1 MSKNSNVK
9 KNFAYQMMY
18 ELLILILPFV
28 TSPYIAR
35 VIGAE
40 GLGNYSYTFTIA
52 NYFVLF
58 AMLGIKNYGNR
69 AVAQARDDQ
78 NKLNVTFSNILFV
91 HVVVSLICC
100 ICYILYILFFATEKV
115 YSLIQF
121 TVVISA
127 LFDISWFY
135 FGIEKFKL
143 TVLRSTV
150 IKIINVICIFLF
162 VNDSDDLW
170 IYCLIMG
177 LGSLISQM
185 SLWIVLRKYVRIL
198 KPDKDSI
205 KVHLKPMIVL
215 FLPVIAISLYKYM
228 DKIMIGMLSSKTQL
242 GFYENAEKV
251 VNMPVSIIGS
261 FGTVMLPK
269 MSNLASKSDNKTAI
283 IYISQSMRYIMCL
296 AFALSFG
303 VASIG
308 QTFAPVFWGDK
319 FIPSGPLI
327 VGLSFTI
334 PFMSYANIIRTQY
347 LIPHSRDKEY
357 LTSVVVGAVCNIILN
372 SILIPVYGAM
382 GATIGTL
389 FAEISVCLVQA
400 FVVRKELPVL
410 SYCKEAFIFL
420 ITGIV
425 MFFIV
430 WNIGRVMNASVSVLI
445 LQVLCGVV
453 VYGITAFIIFY
464 RRKDAMLMNVIQKL
478 IKH

>member
-1 MSKNSNVK
+1 MASVK

-69 AVAQARDDQ
+69 AIAQARDNQD
-78 NKLNVTFSNILFV
+78 KLNVTFSNILFV
-91 HVVVSLICC
+91 HIFVSIICC
-100 ICYILYILFFATEKV
+100 ICYVVYVLFFATEKV

-121 TVVISA
+121 TVVIGA

-143 TVLRSTV
+143 TVLRSTI
-150 IKIINVICIFLF
+150 IKIVNVICIFLF
-162 VNDSDDLW
+162 VKDSDDLW
-170 IYCLIMG
+170 VYCLIMG
-177 LGSLISQM
+177 LGSLISQL
-185 SLWIVLRKYVRIL
+185 SLWVVLRKYVRIL
-198 KPDKDSI
+198 KPDKNSI
-205 KVHLKPMIVL
+205 KVHLKPMLVL

-269 MSNLASKSDNKTAI
+269 MSNLASKSDDKTAMS
-283 IYISQSMRYIMCL
+283 YISQSMRYIMCL
-296 AFALSFG
+296 SFALSFG

-347 LIPHSRDKEY
+347 LIPHSHDKEY

-372 SILIPVYGAM
+372 IILIPIYGAM

-445 LQVLCGVV
+445 LQVLCGVI

-478 IKH
+478 KRH

>member
-35 VIGAE
+35 VIGAD
-40 GLGNYSYTFTIA
+40 GVGNYSYTYTIA

-100 ICYILYILFFATEKV
+100 ICYILYILLFATEKV

-121 TVVISA
+121 TVVIGA

-143 TVLRSTV
+143 TVLRSTI
-150 IKIINVICIFLF
+150 IKIVNVICIFLF
-162 VNDSDDLW
+162 VKDSDDLW
-170 IYCLIMG
+170 VYCLIMG
-177 LGSLISQM
+177 LGSLISQL
-185 SLWIVLRKYVRIL
+185 SLWVVLRKYVRIL
-198 KPDKDSI
+198 KPDKNSI
-205 KVHLKPMIVL
+205 KVHLKPMLVL

-269 MSNLASKSDNKTAI
+269 MSNLASKSDDKTAMS
-283 IYISQSMRYIMCL
+283 YISQSMRYIMCL
-296 AFALSFG
+296 SFALSFG

-319 FIPSGPLI
+319 FIASGPLI

-347 LIPHSRDKEY
+347 LIPHSHDKEY
-357 LTSVVVGAVCNIILN
+357 LTSVIVGAVCNIILN

>member
-1 MSKNSNVK
+1 MASVK

-121 TVVISA
+121 TVVIGA

-143 TVLRSTV
+143 TVLRSTI
-150 IKIINVICIFLF
+150 IKIVNVICIFLF
-162 VNDSDDLW
+162 VKDSDDLW

-177 LGSLISQM
+177 LGSLISQL
-185 SLWIVLRKYVRIL
+185 SLWVVLRKYVRIL
-198 KPDKDSI
+198 KPDKNSI
-205 KVHLKPMIVL
+205 KVHLKPMLVL

-269 MSNLASKSDNKTAI
+269 MSNLASKSDDKTAMS
-283 IYISQSMRYIMCL
+283 YISQSMRYIMCL
-296 AFALSFG
+296 SFALSFG
-303 VASIG
+303 VASVG

-319 FIPSGPLI
+319 FIASGPLI

-347 LIPHSRDKEY
+347 LIPHSHDKEY
-357 LTSVVVGAVCNIILN
+357 LTSVIVGAVCNIILN

-445 LQVLCGVV
+445 LQVLCGVI

-478 IKH
+478 KRH

>member
-143 TVLRSTV
+143 TVLRSTI
-150 IKIINVICIFLF
+150 IKIVNVICIFLF
-162 VNDSDDLW
+162 VKDSNDLW
-170 IYCLIMG
+170 VYCLIMG
-177 LGSLISQM
+177 LGSLISQL
-185 SLWIVLRKYVRIL
+185 SLWVVLRKYVRIL
-198 KPDKDSI
+198 KPDKNSI
-205 KVHLKPMIVL
+205 KVHLKPMLVL

-269 MSNLASKSDNKTAI
+269 MSNLASKSDDKTAMS
-283 IYISQSMRYIMCL
+283 YISQSMRYIMCL
-296 AFALSFG
+296 SFALSFG
-303 VASIG
+303 VASVG

-319 FIPSGPLI
+319 FIASGPLI

-347 LIPHSRDKEY
+347 LIPHSHDKEY
-357 LTSVVVGAVCNIILN
+357 LTSVIVGAVCNIILN

-410 SYCKEAFIFL
+410 SYCKEVFIFL